1 MSMTRLED
9 LRPTKGTKKK
19 NKRLGRGNSSG
30 HGATSTKGNKGQIA
44 RSGGYHK
51 VGFEGGQMPLQ
62 RRLPKFGFNNVFRR
76 EYTVINLAK
85 IDLLPNTKEITP
97 DTLVDLN
104 VIKPSQ
110 RGSVKILGTG
120 ELTKSYTIK
129 AHKFSK
135 TAVDKI
141 QKSGGKAEVLN

>member
-9 LRPTKGTKKK
+9 LRPAKGTKKK

-30 HGATSTKGNKGQIA
+30 HGSTSTKGNKGQIA

-76 EYTVINLAK
+76 EYTVINLAR
-85 IDLLPNTKEITP
+85 IDILPNDKEITP

-104 VIKPSQ
+104 VIKASQ
-110 RGSVKILGTG
+110 RDSVKILGTG

>member
-1 MSMTRLED
+1 MRLED
-9 LRPTKGTKKK
+9 LKPAKGTKKK

-30 HGATSTKGNKGQIA
+30 HGSTSTKGNKGQIA

-62 RRLPKFGFNNVFRR
+62 RRLPKFGFTNVFKK
-76 EYTVINLAK
+76 EYTVLNLTRINT
-85 IDLLPNTKEITP
+85 LPNDKEITP
-97 DTLVDLN
+97 DVLVDLN

-110 RGSVKILGTG
+110 KDSVKILGTG
-120 ELTKSYTIK
+120 ELTKSYKIK

-135 TAVDKI
+135 TAMDKI